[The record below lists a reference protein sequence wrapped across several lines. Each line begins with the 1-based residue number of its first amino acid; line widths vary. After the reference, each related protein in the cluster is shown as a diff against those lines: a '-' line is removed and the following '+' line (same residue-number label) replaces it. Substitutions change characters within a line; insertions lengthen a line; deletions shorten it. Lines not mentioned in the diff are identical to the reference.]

1 MNIFPGQ
8 VTLPEVLQTGN
19 GLRLKTFNDFR
30 RLLDLARKVPA
41 MIDDIIDLLKEGV
54 KENVLYPK
62 EVLSRWVN

>member
-1 MNIFPGQ
+1 M
-8 VTLPEVLQTGN
+8 TLPEVLQTGN

>member
-1 MNIFPGQ
+1 M
-8 VTLPEVLQTGN
+8 TLPEGLQTGN